1 MSDCIFCKI
10 VEKEIAGNIA
20 YEDDRILAFH
30 DMDPQGPVHVLI
42 VPKKHITSPDNLSD
56 AIDVGRQHAAR
67 LASSA
72 HLRSPLPGE
81 ARSPRGLSRKGASLR
96 ESEL

>member
-42 VPKKHITSPDNLSD
+42 VPKKHITSPDDLSD
-56 AIDVGRQHAAR
+56 DDQS
-67 LASSA
+67 LAGYILCLTVTNIFIGLISGSYALISEGA
-72 HLRSPLPGE
+72 HSVD
-81 ARSPRGLSRKGASLR
+81 RKSVV
-96 ESEL
+96 